1 MQSAQIHHYIDRK
14 GAEGG
19 VLIRFNF
26 AEKFSEFL
34 ALSNFV
40 KRERKRAERAQ
51 RAGWHFRP
59 LPAGVWQQLVQGA
72 GAHPPHADR
81 QTFPYIQGDAHTP
94 TGPSGVCADRC
105 TDVGV
110 PHKRRELRR
119 ATPSTI
125 RRQWALDRRRNNTR
139 CRSP

>member
-1 MQSAQIHHYIDRK
+1 MNRA
-14 GAEGG
+14 GG
-19 VLIRFNF
+19 GGDLIRFNF

-51 RAGWHFRP
+51 RTGWHFRP

-81 QTFPYIQGDAHTP
+81 QTHPCTYEGISIHP
-94 TGPSGVCADRC
+94 CKVRVCAQTCVQTRLS
-105 TDVGV
+105 
-110 PHKRRELRR
+110 HKRRELLR

-125 RRQWALDRRRNNTR
+125 RRQWALDWRRNNTR